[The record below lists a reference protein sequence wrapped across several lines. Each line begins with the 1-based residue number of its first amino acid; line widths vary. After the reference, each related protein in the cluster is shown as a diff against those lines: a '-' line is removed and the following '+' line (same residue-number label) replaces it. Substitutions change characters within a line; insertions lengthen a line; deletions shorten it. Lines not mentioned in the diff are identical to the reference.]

1 VEYLSYALLEGR
13 KTFSWFIMSN
23 LLSKSFGK
31 KSSRNYVDLKRDA
44 FRRDDDIDVETP
56 RTGGE
61 REMEVLGAGGRDTT
75 QFFQEVGE
83 IKAEMER
90 IKEFLTK
97 IQGMNEESKM
107 LHQAQAMSALRDRMD
122 ADIAQV
128 TKIARSLKAKLENLD
143 RANAA
148 NRRMPGCEP
157 GSTTDRTRTSITSTL
172 RKKLKDLM
180 GDFQLL
186 RQRMMG
192 DYRQTVERRFYTI
205 TGEHPDEETIESI
218 IETGKSESFLQ
229 QAIQYQGLRQITETV
244 QEIQERH
251 NAMKDI
257 EKNLL
262 ELHQIFM
269 DMAVLVESQGEQL
282 NDIEQQVNK
291 ADSFVQRG
299 TGELRIAKQ
308 HQRSKRKWICFAV
321 SLIIIL
327 LLIIILPI
335 LRSTGAI

>member
-1 VEYLSYALLEGR
+1 
-13 KTFSWFIMSN
+13 MN
-23 LLSKSFGK
+23 DLLSKSFGK
-31 KSSRNYVDLKRDA
+31 KSNRNYVDLKRDA
-44 FRRDDDIDVETP
+44 FRRDDDDDVETP
-56 RTGGE
+56 TTGGE

-75 QFFQEVGE
+75 QFFQEVGV

-157 GSTTDRTRTSITSTL
+157 GSTTDRTRASITSTL

-192 DYRQTVERRFYTI
+192 DYRQTVERRSVSATPQF
-205 TGEHPDEETIESI
+205 PLQW
-218 IETGKSESFLQ
+218 FLSP
-229 QAIQYQGLRQITETV
+229 GNSLV
-244 QEIQERH
+244 VFLC
-251 NAMKDI
+251 
-257 EKNLL
+257 NLSASASANCAKL
-262 ELHQIFM
+262 LGQNHF
-269 DMAVLVESQGEQL
+269 AKPSWHVLTFL
-282 NDIEQQVNK
+282 P
-291 ADSFVQRG
+291 
-299 TGELRIAKQ
+299 
-308 HQRSKRKWICFAV
+308 
-321 SLIIIL
+321 
-327 LLIIILPI
+327 PI
-335 LRSTGAI
+335 LISSVTY

>member
-1 VEYLSYALLEGR
+1 
-13 KTFSWFIMSN
+13 MNN

-31 KSSRNYVDLKRDA
+31 NSSRNYVDLNRDA
-44 FRRDDDIDVETP
+44 FRRDDDNGVETP
-56 RTGGE
+56 TTGGE

-192 DYRQTVERRFYTI
+192 DYRQTVERRSVSAT
-205 TGEHPDEETIESI
+205 
-218 IETGKSESFLQ
+218 LQ
-229 QAIQYQGLRQITETV
+229 FPLQWFISSG
-244 QEIQERH
+244 
-251 NAMKDI
+251 D
-257 EKNLL
+257 
-262 ELHQIFM
+262 
-269 DMAVLVESQGEQL
+269 
-282 NDIEQQVNK
+282 
-291 ADSFVQRG
+291 
-299 TGELRIAKQ
+299 
-308 HQRSKRKWICFAV
+308 
-321 SLIIIL
+321 SLIVFLCNLIASASANCAKL
-327 LLIIILPI
+327 LGQNHFAKPSWHVLTFLPPI
-335 LRSTGAI
+335 LISSVTY

>member
-1 VEYLSYALLEGR
+1 
-13 KTFSWFIMSN
+13 
-23 LLSKSFGK
+23 
-31 KSSRNYVDLKRDA
+31 
-44 FRRDDDIDVETP
+44 
-56 RTGGE
+56 
-61 REMEVLGAGGRDTT
+61 
-75 QFFQEVGE
+75 
-83 IKAEMER
+83 MER

-308 HQRSKRKWICFAV
+308 HQRSKRKWICCAV
-321 SLIIIL
+321 FLIIIL

>member
-1 VEYLSYALLEGR
+1 VLLSAVLLKIFLFPFFFVCGVQYLSYALLEGK
-13 KTFSWFIMSN
+13 KTCSWFIMN
-23 LLSKSFGK
+23 DLLSKSFGK
-31 KSSRNYVDLKRDA
+31 KSSRNYVGLKRDA
-44 FRRDDDIDVETP
+44 FRRDDDNGVETP
-56 RTGGE
+56 TTGGE

-83 IKAEMER
+83 MKTEMER

-107 LHQAQAMSALRDRMD
+107 LHQAQAMSVLRDRMD

-192 DYRQTVERRFYTI
+192 DYRQTVERRSVSATPQF
-205 TGEHPDEETIESI
+205 PLQW
-218 IETGKSESFLQ
+218 FLLP
-229 QAIQYQGLRQITETV
+229 GDSLVVFLCNLRASASA
-244 QEIQERH
+244 
-251 NAMKDI
+251 NCAK
-257 EKNLL
+257 LL
-262 ELHQIFM
+262 GQNHF
-269 DMAVLVESQGEQL
+269 AKPSWHVLTFL
-282 NDIEQQVNK
+282 P
-291 ADSFVQRG
+291 
-299 TGELRIAKQ
+299 
-308 HQRSKRKWICFAV
+308 
-321 SLIIIL
+321 
-327 LLIIILPI
+327 PI
-335 LRSTGAI
+335 LISSVTY